1 MSNFPVS
8 SHIKLLPMKDASII
22 EFFSIPMRLHN
33 TRGVKFSIAL
43 ILAISKVVFEPKL
56 ASTHIK
62 LLPFN
67 ICFLDISL
75 NHKSKHICTDI
86 LIPFILKTKFALF
99 ISPIS
104 KNFFS
109 KSDKCI
115 FLYMPFIFPFSI
127 IAAEL

>member
-43 ILAISKVVFEPKL
+43 ILAISKVVDEPKL
-56 ASTHIK
+56 PSTHIK
-62 LLPFN
+62 LLPFS
-67 ICFLDISL
+67 ICFLDISV

-86 LIPFILKTKFALF
+86 LKPFILKIKSALF
-99 ISPIS
+99 ISPES
-104 KNFFS
+104 KKFFF
-109 KSDKCI
+109 KI
-115 FLYMPFIFPFSI
+115 
-127 IAAEL
+127 

>member
-1 MSNFPVS
+1 
-8 SHIKLLPMKDASII
+8 MKDASII
-22 EFFSIPMRLHN
+22 GFFSMPIRLHN
-33 TRGVKFSIAL
+33 ATGVKFSIAL
-43 ILAISKVVFEPKL
+43 ILAISKVVLDPKL

-67 ICFLDISL
+67 ICLLDISL

-86 LIPFILKTKFALF
+86 LTPFILNIKSALF
-99 ISPIS
+99 ISPES

-115 FLYMPFIFPFSI
+115 FLYMPLIFPLSI
-127 IAAEL
+127 ITAEL